1 MSKHRDYLAKKCS
14 AAKAVYAGAV
24 ARHKGRREARRQFV
38 QAKADLLRQE
48 IEDTKAARRQS
59 ARDATRPGSFA
70 GDLFNLCNS

>member
-14 AAKAVYAGAV
+14 AANAVWIGAM

-48 IEDTKAARRQS
+48 IEDAKAARRQS
-59 ARDATRPGSFA
+59 SRDATRPGTFA
-70 GDLFNLCNS
+70 GDLFNLCNR

>member
-14 AAKAVYAGAV
+14 AANAVWIGAM

-48 IEDTKAARRQS
+48 IEDAKASRRQS
-59 ARDATRPGSFA
+59 SRDATRPGTFT

>member
-14 AAKAVYAGAV
+14 AAKAVYAGAI

-38 QAKADLLRQE
+38 KAKADLLRQE
-48 IEDTKAARRQS
+48 IEDAKATRRQAS
-59 ARDATRPGSFA
+59 REATSPGTFA

>member
-38 QAKADLLRQE
+38 KAKADLLRQE

-59 ARDATRPGSFA
+59 ARDATRSGSFA